1 MLSVLPIFAHSR
13 FEMLS
18 ARSKQARP
26 KSWPPQCDIKQLLR
40 DPPSAHLS
48 PDVLTYKESSF
59 PTRGGGFSL
68 KLKGALCMVCVG
80 RETEIHLSR
89 SHLFHEN

>member
-59 PTRGGGFSL
+59 PTRGGLLFEVEGSVVYGMCG
-68 KLKGALCMVCVG
+68 KGN
-80 RETEIHLSR
+80 RDSSFTKPS
-89 SHLFHEN
+89 FP